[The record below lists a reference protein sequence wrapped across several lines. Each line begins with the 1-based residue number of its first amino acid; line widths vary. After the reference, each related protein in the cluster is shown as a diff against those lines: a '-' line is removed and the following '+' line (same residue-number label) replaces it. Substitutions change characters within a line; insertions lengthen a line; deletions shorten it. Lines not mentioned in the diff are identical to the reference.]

1 MSPPDNGEQGQRGRG
16 VRDNGD
22 GVSCPFWPMA
32 EGSAMDVMR
41 HCGVVVVPKSTH
53 VERVCENLDIWN
65 FGLQAG

>member
-1 MSPPDNGEQGQRGRG
+1 
-16 VRDNGD
+16 
-22 GVSCPFWPMA
+22 
-32 EGSAMDVMR
+32 MDVMR